1 MYKYDVRA
9 CFHRIKTPAWMHK
22 YFCMRPVR
30 ASLFG
35 LGKGFVYPAL
45 TTLPM
50 GFTHAPHIAQSIHEE
65 VLRKAGLRDED
76 RLCAANDR
84 SIDRARFGMYIDD
97 GFGFSPDRDEAIEC
111 YETAT
116 QALGNVGLSVKIEK
130 SVVPT
135 LAPVKILGL
144 RVEGGKTR
152 FAPPQE
158 EVQQLV
164 AFTRKV
170 LNQGKASG
178 KTLER
183 IIGKWAWFLLSS
195 RLGFSVFSAVY
206 GFIKAAGK
214 RILPL
219 WPSVRKDLLL
229 VCGIAPLLSVDW
241 RQKWSDTASAFD
253 ASRVAQGVS
262 ETVVSRSYA
271 KSLLSLWKKSPSVP
285 EERAALEKESG
296 RLKDFAWKHVVSS
309 RFRYGNDID
318 KLEAAACLTAVRR
331 AVNGDRIATRF
342 LMFGDNSPVV
352 AALNKGRCSS
362 FRLLVSIRRIAAVC
376 LASGTRPLV
385 IWVPSKDNPA
395 DEPSRAF

>member
-1 MYKYDVRA
+1 
-9 CFHRIKTPAWMHK
+9 
-22 YFCMRPVR
+22 
-30 ASLFG
+30 
-35 LGKGFVYPAL
+35 
-45 TTLPM
+45 M
-50 GFTHAPHIAQSIHEE
+50 GFTHAPFIAQSIHEE
-65 VLRKAGLRDED
+65 VLRRAGLRNED
-76 RLCAANDR
+76 RLDGASDR
-84 SIDRARFGMYIDD
+84 SIDRARFGVYIDD
-97 GFGFSPDRDEAIEC
+97 GFGFSPDRGKAMELYEA
-111 YETAT
+111 AT
-116 QALGNVGLSVKIEK
+116 QALDAVGLSVKNEK

-135 LAPVKILGL
+135 LSPVKILGL

-214 RILPL
+214 KILPL

-241 RQKWSDTASAFD
+241 RQEWSDMASAFD
-253 ASRVAQGVS
+253 ASKLAQGVS
-262 ETVVSRSYA
+262 ETVVSRSYV
-271 KSLLSLWKKSPSVP
+271 KSLLPLWRKSPSVP
-285 EERAALEKESG
+285 EERASLEKASG
-296 RLKDFAWKHVVSS
+296 GLKDFAWRHVVSS
-309 RFRYGNDID
+309 RFRYDNNID
-318 KLEAAACLTAVRR
+318 KLEAAACLTAVWR
-331 AVNGDRIATRF
+331 AAKSDRFGTRF
-342 LMFGDNSPVV
+342 LLFGDNSPVV

-385 IWVPSKDNPA
+385 IWVPSKDK
-395 DEPSRAF
+395 